1 MQSDDRDRHIPNR
14 ADDPVPIL
22 FWEPL
27 EFVLGVSVLG
37 LGIAV
42 NLWLT
47 GALLS
52 ILILWLMKRLKR
64 GTKRGAAQHALW
76 ASGMQIDRAMGAFP
90 PSWENEF
97 ME

>member
-37 LGIAV
+37 LG
-42 NLWLT
+42 L
-47 GALLS
+47 
-52 ILILWLMKRLKR
+52 
-64 GTKRGAAQHALW
+64 
-76 ASGMQIDRAMGAFP
+76 F
-90 PSWENEF
+90 
-97 ME
+97 